1 MLYLNIENTISDII
15 MMLHID
21 MTLIFVMSMIE
32 MTNDTFAKSLYQT
45 ATQHT
50 ITIPYNTGWDMF
62 IYNEGKE
69 DMAPYYK

>member
-1 MLYLNIENTISDII
+1 
-15 MMLHID
+15 
-21 MTLIFVMSMIE
+21 

-62 IYNEGKE
+62 IYKEGKK
-69 DMAPYYK
+69 DKAAYYK

>member
-1 MLYLNIENTISDII
+1 
-15 MMLHID
+15 

>member
-1 MLYLNIENTISDII
+1 
-15 MMLHID
+15 MLHID
-21 MTLIFVMSMIE
+21 KLTLIFVMSMIE

-62 IYNEGKE
+62 IYNEGKK

>member
-1 MLYLNIENTISDII
+1 
-15 MMLHID
+15 MMLHIDTD